1 MPGFV
6 SERREDR
13 DYVDITRSNSPTVS
27 AFLFLF
33 GHGGIREGEGVGVE
47 RGGIAKRRCVG
58 GAAW

>member
-27 AFLFLF
+27 ALLSLF
-33 GHGGIREGEGVGVE
+33 GHGVAREGEGVGVE
-47 RGGIAKRRCVG
+47 R
-58 GAAW
+58 W